1 MNHSN
6 LLIVC
11 ILTLGLITWT
21 VDTSVQPTTQIL
33 FSPIF
38 IKRHTTF
45 LQKTTNTQAYIPH
58 SPILISS
65 DSHFVSQGFS
75 GSGTINDPYRIENL
89 NITTSNGDLISISDT
104 TVYFRIQNNRLD
116 GLTTATSGISLS
128 NVQHATIENNS
139 IHSNWDG
146 IKATDI
152 SNAIFFNNSILSNAR
167 FGVFLTKVTNCT
179 LASNTI
185 HDNLVNGVQL
195 KDSYKTTIS
204 NNDMYNHQHGEYY
217 HSSILL
223 DNSSSTL
230 ITNNSLYNNHYGIN
244 FLNSADD
251 NLITNNT
258 IYENQEYGIRLEYA
272 SKNMI
277 EFNTIIDNLLYGIQI
292 TIGSNDNTIQFN
304 DFTNNNFGSIQAR
317 DEGINNIFT
326 GNYWDDW
333 DKVDANED
341 LIIDNSYP
349 IDGAA
354 SNTDPYPLM
363 ELSKEA
369 IENIGK
375 NPINLEI
382 LVFILIILTVF
393 GGSTGLGYFI
403 YKTRLIQQVTK
414 TEFETEEPFAD
425 FDLSEQIEQL
435 TPLYHKLVVGIEN
448 LQTSTLP
455 QPITVPLLEPAEPRR
470 LVEYFPSDIKK
481 DLRSGMKWRTILTL
495 IEIAYQDPSEANPVR
510 LAQSLDI
517 PAPTL
522 SKEIKKLKEL
532 HYIESFVSA
541 QVLRDGRYRSYT
553 ITQKGFRLLYV
564 LKETLKLTITRLK
577 EKEGAYYV

>member
-1 MNHSN
+1 M
-6 LLIVC
+6 
-11 ILTLGLITWT
+11 LGLINWT
-21 VDTSVQPTTQIL
+21 VDTSIHPTTQIL
-33 FSPIF
+33 FSPLF
-38 IKRHTTF
+38 IERHTTV
-45 LQKTTNTQAYIPH
+45 LQKTTNTQTYIPH

-89 NITTSNGDLISISDT
+89 NITTSNGDLISISDI
-104 TVYFRIQNNRLD
+104 TVYFCIQNNKLD

-146 IKATDI
+146 IKATNI
-152 SNAIFFNNSILSNAR
+152 SNAIFFNNSIYSNAR

-204 NNDMYNHQHGEYY
+204 SNTIYNHQYGEYF

-230 ITNNSLYNNHYGIN
+230 ITNNSLFNNHYGIN

-258 IYENQEYGIRLEYA
+258 IYGNQEYGIRLEYV

-304 DFTNNNFGSIQAR
+304 NFKDNNDGSIQAS
-317 DEGINNIFT
+317 DDGINNIFT
-326 GNYWDDW
+326 GNYWDDL

-341 LIIDNSYP
+341 LIIDNPYP
-349 IDGAA
+349 IDGTA
-354 SNTDPYPLM
+354 NNFDHYPLV
-363 ELSKEA
+363 EFSSEA
-369 IENIGK
+369 IDKIGK
-375 NPINLEI
+375 NPFNSGIFF
-382 LVFILIILTVF
+382 FILIILTVF
-393 GGSTGLGYFI
+393 GGSTGLGYFV
-403 YKTRLIQQVTK
+403 YKTRLNQQDVE
-414 TEFETEEPFAD
+414 TEFETEEPLVD
-425 FDLSEQIEQL
+425 FDLSEQIEHL
-435 TPLYHKLVVGIEN
+435 KPLYHKLVVGIEN

-455 QPITVPLLEPAEPRR
+455 QPVTVPLLEPPEPIT
-470 LVEYFPSDIKK
+470 LVEYFPSDIKN
-481 DLRSGMKWRTILTL
+481 DLRSGMRWRTIFTL
-495 IEIAYQDPSEANPVR
+495 IEIAYQDPSETNPVK

-553 ITQKGFRLLYV
+553 ITQKGFRLLYI

-577 EKEGAYYV
+577 EKEGAYYM